1 MARHRNL
8 IKKEMLHNRYSRE
21 DLLSRLVPVKRRTL
35 SFYRY
40 LRIEEPRSLRDELY
54 RQWSEMGVLGR
65 IYLAHEGINA
75 QLAVPEEHLQ
85 SVSVKALRPAPGL
98 PVCGLTQALKIT
110 AIRSSN

>member
-85 SVSVKALRPAPGL
+85 RFCESLEARPGFAGNFKY
-98 PVCGLTQALKIT
+98 LTQPMLLMDISQ
-110 AIRSSN
+110 I